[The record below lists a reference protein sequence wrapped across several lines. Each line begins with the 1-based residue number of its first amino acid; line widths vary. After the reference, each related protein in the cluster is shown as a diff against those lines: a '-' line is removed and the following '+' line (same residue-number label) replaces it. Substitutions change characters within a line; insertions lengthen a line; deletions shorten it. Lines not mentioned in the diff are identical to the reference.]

1 MNGDDVGTA
10 TPPISEQDKKEKRIA
25 VVEVFGPTFQGE
37 GPLCGSKTMFIRFG
51 GCDYRCTK
59 CDSLHAVIP
68 AAVKVNAQYLTAEEI
83 ADRVSEVRGES
94 NTPWVTLSG
103 GNPCMW
109 NLDRLISYIHGKNMA
124 VAVETQG
131 TLWQDWLLK
140 CQMVVISPKS
150 PGMGEKFQPKPFLA
164 MVERLW
170 ERKVPVAVKVVV
182 FSQQD
187 IDFAYEVWDLMNKS
201 EACPP
206 SQAGLLFLS
215 LGNELPPVLDETNH
229 LVENPTLA
237 GNDEYDDCPGKDHRL
252 RLLDHYRILME
263 DFLQDPR
270 VPFFRFLPQ
279 MHVLTYSNEAER

>member
-68 AAVKVNAQYLTAEEI
+68 AAVKANAQYLTAEEI

-150 PGMGEKFQPKPFLA
+150 PGMGEKFQPKPFLS

-237 GNDEYDDCPGKDHRL
+237 GNDEYDDYPGKDHRL

>member
-37 GPLCGSKTMFIRFG
+37 GPLAGSKTMFIRFG
-51 GCDYRCTK
+51 GCDYRCKK

-68 AAVKVNAQYLTAEEI
+68 AAVKANAEYLTAEEI